1 MDIYPNFTLFFQIA
15 NFLFLLFLL
24 NILLYR
30 PIRKILGQRR
40 DEMNSFEELI
50 EDLQGKSTQYTK
62 ELDENMVAAR
72 SDGYR
77 EKETLKN
84 AGLDEEKGMLRE
96 ATSKAEAQVNEAKE
110 EIQRK
115 ALDARQSLEEEVAV
129 FSMELARKILG
140 RSI

>member
-1 MDIYPNFTLFFQIA
+1 MEIYPNFTLFFQIA
-15 NFLFLLFLL
+15 NFLFLLFVL

-40 DEMNSFEELI
+40 DEMNSFEEMI
-50 EDLQGKSTQYTK
+50 EDFQGKSTQYAK
-62 ELDENMVAAR
+62 ELEENMVEAR
-72 SDGYR
+72 SDGYK

-96 ATSKAEAQVNEAKE
+96 ATSKTEAQINKAKE

-115 ALDARQSLEEEVAV
+115 ALDARQSLEEEVAG
-129 FSMELARKILG
+129 FSRELAKKILG